1 LKNRRRTARRERLSA
16 ACAAAHAAKDAGN
29 DRDGATWWTPGVTGD
44 AAGNAGDAG
53 DAKGARKAM
62 ALATSMVTKGMG
74 NPWQIRICM

>member
-1 LKNRRRTARRERLSA
+1 LKNRRRTARRERLS
-16 ACAAAHAAKDAGN
+16 AAAHAAKDAGN

-44 AAGNAGDAG
+44 AAGNAGDA
-53 DAKGARKAM
+53 KGARKAM